1 MARYLATPA
10 GPATR
15 ADRGDV
21 EAALAAERPFW
32 LDVRNPR
39 EDDFALLHEVFRFH
53 PLAVEDSE
61 HFGQR
66 AKLDPYDDVAFVVVF
81 GFSPDED
88 GIVEVH
94 CFATDRYL
102 VSVHR
107 DAAPALDRMRERCA
121 HGLLSHPTG
130 PGLLYHLVDGLVD
143 GFFPALDELAERLDA
158 VESGLLTRPDES
170 HLAELLEI
178 RQRLTALQ
186 RVVGPQRDLLSRVLT
201 GIEPLPGLTAD
212 LERYYRDVHDHLIRI
227 DDAID
232 THREHLVAATGV
244 YLTTTSHRLN
254 HVVKQLTAIATI
266 FLPLTFVTGFFGQNF
281 GWLVDAVGSAGA
293 FVGLGIGLE
302 LVAVVVLLAYFKRQR
317 WF

>member
-1 MARYLATPA
+1 
-10 GPATR
+10 
-15 ADRGDV
+15 
-21 EAALAAERPFW
+21 
-32 LDVRNPR
+32 
-39 EDDFALLHEVFRFH
+39 VFRFH

-94 CFATDRYL
+94 CFATERYL

-121 HGLLSHPTG
+121 HGVLSHPTG

-178 RQRLTALQ
+178 RQRLTVLQ
-186 RVVGPQRDLLSRVLT
+186 RVVGPQRDLLSRLLT
-201 GIEPLPGLTAD
+201 GVERLPGLTAV
-212 LERYYRDVHDHLIRI
+212 LERYYRDVYDHLIRI
-227 DDAID
+227 DDTID
-232 THREHLVAATGV
+232 THREQLVAATGI
-244 YLTTTSHRLN
+244 YLTTTSNRLN
-254 HVVKQLTAIATI
+254 SVVKQLTTIATI
-266 FLPLTFVTGFFGQNF
+266 FLPLSFVTGFFGQNF
-281 GWLVDAVGSAGA
+281 AWLVDAVGSAGA

-302 LVAVVVLLAYFKRQR
+302 LAAVVVLLAYFKRQR